1 MVPFR
6 NRLTG
11 VAVTVSLTVLFAVQ
25 SSNSATFFVTPK
37 GSDSNNGRPAAPWR
51 TIQHAVDGVNPGD
64 TVLVKTGTYHELVR
78 FNRSGSET
86 AGFITLKNAPGESPV
101 MDGAGLVDGGKKE
114 VVLVMIE
121 NQNYVRVE
129 GFEICNLITS
139 DPKYFPAGIWVR
151 GTSHHVQL
159 IGNRVHHI
167 RQETKGRHGNAH
179 GIAVYGTSAS
189 GSIHDILIDG
199 NEIWECRLGSSE
211 SMVLNGNV
219 EDFIVRNNRVHD
231 NNNIAYDFIGHERVC
246 PDLSLNQARN
256 GLVADNIAYNIDS
269 RLNAS
274 YGSDNPCADGFY
286 VDGGKDIVFERN
298 RAYGCNI
305 GFEVASE
312 HGSKSTSGII
322 VRNNLIYNNH
332 VIGLAMGGY
341 DAKRGSAR
349 NNVVVNNTFYQNNS
363 EDREEGAELLL
374 QYYCTDNTFKNNIVV
389 GRSGTPMVRHESRT
403 GSNNLFDGNLY
414 YCDGKSLWKWNA
426 VSFSTFEVYR
436 SGSGLE
442 SNSIFG
448 DPRFNDARPL
458 DFRPAPVSPAV
469 DRGENLSAG
478 ITGSTDFNGNPRVI
492 NGRVDMGAVESTGP

>member
-1 MVPFR
+1 MVLLR

-11 VAVTVSLTVLFAVQ
+11 VGIAVTLTVLFTGQ
-25 SSNSATFFVTPK
+25 SSNSATFLVAPK
-37 GSDSNNGRPAAPWR
+37 GSDFNNGLPSAPWK
-51 TIQHAVDGVNPGD
+51 TIQHAVDNVNPGD

-101 MDGAGLVDGGKKE
+101 MDGTGLVDGGKKE
-114 VVLVMIE
+114 VVLVTIE
-121 NQNYVRVE
+121 NQNYIRVE

-139 DPKYFPAGIWVR
+139 DPQRFPAGIWVK
-151 GTSHHVQL
+151 GTSHHLQL

-167 RQETKGRHGNAH
+167 RQQTQGRHGNAH

-219 EDFIVRNNRVHD
+219 ENFIVRNNRVHD

-246 PDLSLNQARN
+246 PDSSLNQARN
-256 GLVADNIAYNIDS
+256 GLVEDNIAYNIDS

-274 YGSDNPCADGFY
+274 YGPDNPCADGFY
-286 VDGGKDIVFERN
+286 VDGGKDIIFERN
-298 RAYGCNI
+298 RAYACNI

-322 VRNNLIYNNH
+322 VRNNLITNNH

-374 QYYCTDNTFKNNIVV
+374 QYYCTDNTFKNNIIV
-389 GRSGTPMVRHESRT
+389 GRSGTPMVRHDSKT

-414 YCDGKSLWKWNA
+414 YCDGKPMWKWNT
-426 VSFSTFEVYR
+426 VSFSTFEDYR
-436 SGSGLE
+436 SGSGQE
-442 SNSIFG
+442 SKSLFG
-448 DPRFNDARPL
+448 DPRFNDARPV
-458 DFRPAPVSPAV
+458 DFQPAPISPAV
-469 DRGENLSAG
+469 DHGENLSAG
-478 ITGSTDFNGNPRVI
+478 ITDSTDFNGNPRVI
-492 NGRVDMGAVESTGP
+492 NGRIDMGAVESTGP